1 MRSFNFSSETKL
13 IKFDIEVSD
22 PRLWENHKLV
32 FDSFSMKFFSKV
44 IENTLK
50 KNTLVSILLTDDKN
64 IKILNYRWRK
74 KNQTTNVLSFP
85 LESFIKEGK
94 YLFIGDI
101 VLSYETIK
109 KESIQRK
116 INFRDHFL
124 HLCLHGILH
133 LLGYDHKK
141 QEEERE
147 MENIEI
153 KLLSL
158 INIQNPYLTNAEDL

>member
-1 MRSFNFSSETKL
+1 MKSFNFTSERKL
-13 IKFDIEVSD
+13 IKFDIEVSN
-22 PRLWENHKLV
+22 PKLWENHNSF

-44 IENTLK
+44 IEKTLK
-50 KNTLVSILLTDDKN
+50 KNTLVSILLTDDKT
-64 IKILNYRWRK
+64 IKLLNHRWRK
-74 KNQTTNVLSFP
+74 KDQNTNVLSFP
-85 LESFIKEGK
+85 VKSFIKDGK

-101 VLSYETIK
+101 VLSYETIN
-109 KESIQRK
+109 KESIKRK

-141 QEEERE
+141 QKEQRE
-147 MENIEI
+147 MENVEI

-158 INIQNPYLTNAEDL
+158 MNIQNPYLTNAEDR

>member
-1 MRSFNFSSETKL
+1 MKSFNFSSETKL
-13 IKFDIEVSD
+13 IKFDIEVSN
-22 PRLWENHKLV
+22 PKLWKNSNSY
-32 FDSFSMKFFSKV
+32 FDNFSMKFFSKV
-44 IENTLK
+44 IDKTLK

-74 KNQTTNVLSFP
+74 KNQNTNVLSFP
-85 LESFIKEGK
+85 LKSFIKEGK

-141 QEEERE
+141 QKEQRE
-147 MENIEI
+147 MENVEI

-158 INIQNPYLTNAEDL
+158 INIQNPYLTNAEDR

>member
-1 MRSFNFSSETKL
+1 MKNFNFSSETKL
-13 IKFDIEVSD
+13 IKFDIEVGN
-22 PRLWENHKLV
+22 PKLWENSNTY
-32 FDSFSMKFFSKV
+32 FDNLSMKFFSKV
-44 IENTLK
+44 IEKTLK
-50 KNTLVSILLTDDKN
+50 KNTLISILLTDDKN
-64 IKILNYRWRK
+64 IKKLNYKWRK
-74 KNQTTNVLSFP
+74 KNQNTNVLSFP
-85 LESFIKEGK
+85 VKSFIKEGK
-94 YLFIGDI
+94 HLFIGDI
-101 VLSYETIK
+101 VLSYETIE

-141 QEEERE
+141 QKEEIE

-158 INIQNPYLTNAEDL
+158 INIQNPYLTNAEDC

>member
-1 MRSFNFSSETKL
+1 M
-13 IKFDIEVSD
+13 
-22 PRLWENHKLV
+22 
-32 FDSFSMKFFSKV
+32 
-44 IENTLK
+44 
-50 KNTLVSILLTDDKN
+50 
-64 IKILNYRWRK
+64 LNYRWRK
-74 KNQTTNVLSFP
+74 KNQNTNVLSFP
-85 LESFIKEGK
+85 VKSFIKEGK
-94 YLFIGDI
+94 HLFIGDI

-124 HLCLHGILH
+124 HLCLHGMLH

-141 QEEERE
+141 QKEEIE

-158 INIQNPYLTNAEDL
+158 INIQNPYLTNVEDR